1 MNWQGKERR
10 VIKEEIPEN
19 YKGMKQLYDDLK
31 KTFPEMTNDQVIE
44 LMKVRQLRNINLD
57 FSAGIVCSCCYRE
70 FERARNCFR
79 FNGFDKSSRSAC
91 AFSNIVV
98 CDMRITD

>member
-1 MNWQGKERR
+1 MSWQGKERR

-19 YKGMKQLYDDLK
+19 YKGMKRLYDDLK

-57 FSAGIVCSCCYRE
+57 LQDILRCLDE
-70 FERARNCFR
+70 NTIQE
-79 FNGFDKSSRSAC
+79 D
-91 AFSNIVV
+91 
-98 CDMRITD
+98 

>member
-1 MNWQGKERR
+1 M
-10 VIKEEIPEN
+10 IKEEIPEN

-57 FSAGIVCSCCYRE
+57 LQ
-70 FERARNCFR
+70 
-79 FNGFDKSSRSAC
+79 
-91 AFSNIVV
+91 NILR
-98 CDMRITD
+98 CLDENTI